1 MEELEEIEKQLEDV
15 LKPGKQEKRH
25 LISLLQE
32 VQQKLGYVPAEAM
45 LRIAAFLDIPPSAVY
60 SVATFYNQFR
70 FVPPGKH
77 PVNVCMGTACHLAGG
92 RLVLEA
98 MARELD
104 IEVGG
109 VTEDREYSL
118 DRVACI
124 GCCAL
129 APVVTIGDTIY
140 ARMTPPKVEEVLFL
154 SKSSGKSPPEEQ
166 SDGT

>member
-1 MEELEEIEKQLEDV
+1 VEELEELEKQFEEILT
-15 LKPGKQEKRH
+15 PNKQEKRR
-25 LISLLQE
+25 LIAVLQE
-32 VQQKLGYVPAEAM
+32 VQQKLGYLPKEAM
-45 LRIAAFLDIPPSAVY
+45 LRIASFLDIPPSAVY

-77 PVNVCMGTACHLAGG
+77 PVSVCMGTACHMAGG
-92 RLVLEA
+92 KLVLDA

-109 VTEDREYSL
+109 VTGDREFSL

-129 APVVTIGDTIY
+129 APVVTVGDAIY
-140 ARMTPPKVEEVLFL
+140 ARMKPPGVEEVLFL
-154 SKSSGKSPPEEQ
+154 TKKAEKKTPEA
-166 SDGT
+166 

>member
-1 MEELEEIEKQLEDV
+1 VEELEELEKQFEEILT
-15 LKPGKQEKRH
+15 PNKQEKRR
-25 LISLLQE
+25 LIAVLQE
-32 VQQKLGYVPAEAM
+32 VQQKLGYLPKEAM
-45 LRIAAFLDIPPSAVY
+45 LRIASFLDIPPSAVY

-77 PVNVCMGTACHLAGG
+77 PVSVCMGTACHMAGG
-92 RLVLEA
+92 KLVLDA

-109 VTEDREYSL
+109 VTEDRKFSL

-129 APVVTIGDTIY
+129 APVVTVGDAIY
-140 ARMTPPKVEEVLFL
+140 ARMKPPGVEEVLFL
-154 SKSSGKSPPEEQ
+154 TKKAEKKTPEA
-166 SDGT
+166 